1 MTENSRIRDINS
13 RLNVLDKEKFGL
25 VYDWMERNGHGPKGD
40 KSWTWPWETAEKAT
54 AGRKKEINAEM
65 RALREERK
73 VIEAANKVQR
83 VKTQAENKERKQAAR
98 DSVTA
103 ECQICENR
111 QCMTRDGRMV
121 HHGYQ
126 RPGDGYIHGDCMG
139 VGYLP
144 FPAYDALEAYL
155 PTLQRRIAFLVKSI
169 KGIPKVTTYTRKV
182 YNYKSMRDELQTV
195 TKNEVDERTWEK
207 YMASFRAS
215 LDSELR
221 WYRSEAKGVEARIEK
236 AKGEK

>member
-1 MTENSRIRDINS
+1 MTFTNTRIREINS
-13 RLNVLDKEKFGL
+13 RLTALDKEKFGL
-25 VYDWMERNGHGPKGD
+25 VYDWMEQNGHGPKGD
-40 KSWTWPWETAEKAT
+40 KTWPYEAGEKAT

-65 RALREERK
+65 RTLREERK
-73 VIEAANKVQR
+73 AIEAANKVQR
-83 VKTQAENKERKQAAR
+83 VKTQTENKAKRQAAR

-111 QCMTRDGRMV
+111 QCMTKDGRMV

-155 PTLQRRIAFLVKSI
+155 PTLKSRISFLAYLPTRKSRIAFLVKSI
-169 KGIPKVTTYTRKV
+169 KDIP
-182 YNYKSMRDELQTV
+182 TV
-195 TKNEVDERTWEK
+195 
-207 YMASFRAS
+207 RAS
-215 LDSELR
+215 LESELR
-221 WYRSEAKGVEARIEK
+221 WYRGEAKWVEARIEK
-236 AKGEK
+236 AKGM